1 MKVYSKKSV
10 CEKSFE
16 RIEWV
21 FREFKGHVIVGS
33 SGGKDSTVV
42 MEIARQV
49 VKKLKEEKFLPSNY
63 KLKVMWLDQEA
74 EWTRTREYMT
84 RVAQEPDIELYWM
97 QCFFELTHS
106 ASLGDYNM
114 LHVYDQNYEGT
125 FCQPLSEYAY
135 DRLWVGEDNKPLPL
149 KELNKHRKL
158 VNGRWVYDTELKYQK
173 HDSKNFYV
181 IFEDIYSWISGGKS
195 YAVLQGIKASESPR
209 RSLQVTYQQ
218 GYKGIT
224 WSCLSGRNN
233 EGVRFSPI
241 YDWSAVDDFVYFGKT
256 KCDYNKIYDEFLSF
270 GISPAKMRVSS
281 LIHETSVAHNATI
294 VQELDRDLYN
304 RMCDR
309 LPGISTYSKLQ
320 EDTQKVVLPPNFKD
334 YEEFAKYLIETVMVE
349 KNKHYFY
356 EMFESKFYQ
365 EHKNDISLKTE
376 MDKAIVESILTKDVD
391 KTKWKNCIV
400 AIDQREKTAK
410 RIEEK
415 KNARNIRIN
424 QE

>member
-10 CEKSFE
+10 YDASIK

-21 FREFKGHVIVGS
+21 FREFKGHVVVGS

-42 MEIARQV
+42 MELALEV
-49 VKKLKEEKFLPSNY
+49 VRKLKEQGVLKPDY

-74 EWTRTREYMT
+74 EWTRTREYIEDIAKN
-84 RVAQEPDIELYWM
+84 RQDEIELYWM

-106 ASLGDYNM
+106 ASLGEVNM
-114 LHVYDQNYEGT
+114 LRCYDKEFDGVY
-125 FCQPLSEYAY
+125 CQPLSEYAY
-135 DRLWVGEDNKPLPL
+135 DRLYVDDKGKPLPI
-149 KELNKHRKL
+149 KELNKYRKL
-158 VNGRWVYDTELKYQK
+158 VNGKWVYSKDIPYQE

-195 YAVLQGIKASESPR
+195 YAVLQGVKASESPR
-209 RSLQVTYQQ
+209 RNLQLTYQQ

-241 YDWSAVDDFVYFGKT
+241 YDWSLTDDFIYFERSGCK
-256 KCDYNKIYDEFLSF
+256 YNKIYDEFLQF

-281 LIHETSVAHNATI
+281 LIHETSVAHNSTI

-309 LPGISTYSKLQ
+309 LPGISTYSQLQ
-320 EDTQKVVLPPNFKD
+320 EKAQKVVLPVNFKD
-334 YEEFAKYLIETVMVE
+334 YEEYARYLIDTCMVE
-349 KNKHYFY
+349 KNKHYFL
-356 EMFESKFYQ
+356 ELFETKFYK
-365 EHKNDISLKTE
+365 EHKDNIE
-376 MDKAIVESILTKDVD
+376 DKMTLDKCIVECILTKDVD
-391 KTKWKNCIV
+391 KTKWKNTV
-400 AIDQREKTAK
+400 SAMDMQ
-410 RIEEK
+410 EK
-415 KNARNIRIN
+415 KNRKIEAKKN
-424 QE
+424 EGK